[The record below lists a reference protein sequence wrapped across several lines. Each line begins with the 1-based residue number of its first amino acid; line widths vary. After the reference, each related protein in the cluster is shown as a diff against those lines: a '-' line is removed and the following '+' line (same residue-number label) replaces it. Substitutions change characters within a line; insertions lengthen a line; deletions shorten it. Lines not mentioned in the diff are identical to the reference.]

1 MKSFCE
7 KHAFTEMK
15 KRGNQIQIL
24 GRVLPSQQLQKDQ
37 VKCQGGTS
45 CHKPVKWLARYI
57 SEMNIRVISK
67 DEIKGSEKDGSI
79 RGSEIEGVKE
89 IA

>member
-37 VKCQGGTS
+37 IIQNS
-45 CHKPVKWLARYI
+45 FIH
-57 SEMNIRVISK
+57 
-67 DEIKGSEKDGSI
+67 SI
-79 RGSEIEGVKE
+79 Y
-89 IA
+89 